1 MNKSCMEIMLD
12 RRSTKKYNPEIMPK
26 KEDLDMIIKAGLA
39 AASGRNMQASVI
51 VAVTNKEIR
60 DRLSADNAAI
70 MGANA
75 DPFYGA
81 PCVMVVLAEKTAHT
95 YVYDGSL
102 TLGNMMLA
110 AHELGLGSCWIHR
123 AKEVMA
129 KPEWQEW
136 IKSLGLEGEYEG
148 IGNLVVGYPDGDF
161 AIKERKEGRVVYVD

>member
-1 MNKSCMEIMLD
+1 MKSCMEIMLS
-12 RRSTKKYNPEIMPK
+12 RRSVKKYKSDMPK
-26 KEDLDMIIKAGLA
+26 KEDIDKIIEAGLA

-60 DRLSADNAAI
+60 DRLSRDNAAV
-70 MGANA
+70 MGVSL

-81 PCVMVVLAEKTAHT
+81 PCVLVVLAEKTAHT

-110 AHELGLGSCWIHR
+110 AHEMGLGSCWIHR

-129 KPEWQEW
+129 QPEWQEW
-136 IKSLGLEGEYEG
+136 IHSLGLEGKYEG
-148 IGNLVVGYPDGDF
+148 IGNLVVGYADGELP
-161 AIKERKEGRVVYVD
+161 AHKERREGRVIYVD

>member
-1 MNKSCMEIMLD
+1 MKSAMEIMLE
-12 RRSTKKYNPEIMPK
+12 RRSVKKYLPDMPRRQDIDK
-26 KEDLDMIIKAGLA
+26 VIEAGLA
-39 AASGRNMQASVI
+39 AASGRNLQASVI
-51 VAVTNKEIR
+51 IAVTNKEIR
-60 DRLSADNAAI
+60 DKLSKANAAV

-81 PCVMVVLAEKTAHT
+81 PCVLVVLGNKKAHT

-129 KPEWQEW
+129 EPEWQEW
-136 IKSLGLEGEYEG
+136 IRSLGLEGEYEG
-148 IGNLVVGYPDGDF
+148 IGNLTLGYLDGEYPDKKD
-161 AIKERKEGRVVYVD
+161 RLPDRVVFVD